1 MTSEKENFYNVLGV
15 PESSTGE
22 DIKKAYR
29 KMSLKYH
36 PDKNNGDPESVKMFQ
51 KISEAYEV
59 LGDAQKRN
67 EYDMTRKNPF
77 MRMAQQG
84 GGMPPGGMPFD
95 QMDDFLSNIIFGGLG
110 GSPFGGMP
118 FGPGGMPGGMPFGPG
133 GMPFPPGGP
142 NIRIFRNGVPV
153 NFGHEK
159 PQPITNTLTINMET
173 VLNGGKIP
181 IEVERWIL
189 ENGNQV
195 HEKQTLYVDIVKGI
209 DNNEIIVLK
218 DQGNVVNEQCK
229 GDVKIYIKIE
239 NDSEFQRRGL
249 DLILEKRISLK
260 EALCGFSFDLKY
272 INGKVYTINNHA
284 GNVIPPEYQKVI
296 PNMGLTRDN
305 HTGNLIIIFHVD
317 FPEKMTLENIEILK
331 TLL

>member
-1 MTSEKENFYNVLGV
+1 MNSEKENFYNILGV
-15 PESSTGE
+15 QDSSTGE

-67 EYDMTRKNPF
+67 EYDMMRKNPF
-77 MRMAQQG
+77 MRMGQPGG
-84 GGMPPGGMPFD
+84 GGMHFD

-110 GSPFGGMP
+110 GMP
-118 FGPGGMPGGMPFGPG
+118 FGPGGMPFGPG

-153 NFGHEK
+153 NFGNEK
-159 PQPITNTLTINMET
+159 PQAITKNISINMET

-181 IEVERWIL
+181 IEIERWIL

-218 DQGNVVNEQCK
+218 DQGNVVNENCK
-229 GDVKIYIKIE
+229 GDVKIFIKIE

-272 INGKVYTINNHA
+272 INGKIYTINNHA

-305 HTGNLIIIFHVD
+305 HVGNLIIIFHVE

>member
-1 MTSEKENFYNVLGV
+1 MTSEKENFYSVLGV

-77 MRMAQQG
+77 MRMAQG
-84 GGMPPGGMPFD
+84 GGMPAGGMPFD

-110 GSPFGGMP
+110 GGSPFGGMPFGPGGMP
-118 FGPGGMPGGMPFGPG
+118 FGPGGMPGGMPFGP
-133 GMPFPPGGP
+133 
-142 NIRIFRNGVPV
+142 NIRVFRNGVPV

-159 PQPITNTLTINMET
+159 PQAITKTLSINMET

-181 IEVERWIL
+181 IEIERWIL

-249 DLILEKRISLK
+249 DLILEKRISIK

-296 PNMGLTRDN
+296 PNMGLTRDS
-305 HTGNLIIIFHVD
+305 HLGNLIIIFHID

-331 TLL
+331 NVL

>member
-1 MTSEKENFYNVLGV
+1 MNSEKESFYNVLGV
-15 PESSTGE
+15 SDTSTGE
-22 DIKKAYR
+22 EIKKAYR

-67 EYDMTRKNPF
+67 EYDTMRKNPF
-77 MRMAQQG
+77 MRMASG
-84 GGMPPGGMPFD
+84 GPMSPGGMPFD
-95 QMDDFLSNIIFGGLG
+95 QMDEFLSNIIFGGLG
-110 GSPFGGMP
+110 GMP
-118 FGPGGMPGGMPFGPG
+118 FGAGGMPGGMPFGPG

-142 NIRIFRNGVPV
+142 NIRIFRNGVPM
-153 NFGHEK
+153 NFGNEK
-159 PQPITNTLTINMET
+159 PQPITNTMTITMET

-181 IEVERWIL
+181 IEIERWIL
-189 ENGNQV
+189 ENGNKI

-218 DQGNVVNEQCK
+218 DQGNVINDQCK

-260 EALCGFSFDLKY
+260 DALCGFSFDLKY

-296 PNMGLTRDN
+296 PNMGLTRDS
-305 HTGNLIIIFHVD
+305 HTGNLIIIFHID
-317 FPEKMTLENIEILK
+317 FPEKMSLENIEILK
-331 TLL
+331 NIL

>member
-1 MTSEKENFYNVLGV
+1 MNSEKESFYNVLGV
-15 PESSTGE
+15 SDTSTGE
-22 DIKKAYR
+22 EIKKAYR

-67 EYDMTRKNPF
+67 EYDTMRKNPF
-77 MRMAQQG
+77 MRMASG
-84 GGMPPGGMPFD
+84 GPMSPGGMPFD
-95 QMDDFLSNIIFGGLG
+95 QMDEFLSNIIFGGLG
-110 GSPFGGMP
+110 GMP
-118 FGPGGMPGGMPFGPG
+118 FGAGGMPGGMPFGPG
-133 GMPFPPGGP
+133 GIPFPPGGP
-142 NIRIFRNGVPV
+142 NIRIFRNGVPM

-159 PQPITNTLTINMET
+159 PQAITKNLSINMET

-181 IEVERWIL
+181 VEIERWIL
-189 ENGNQV
+189 ENGNKI

-218 DQGNVVNEQCK
+218 DQGNVINDQCK
-229 GDVKIYIKIE
+229 GDIKIYIKIE

-260 EALCGFSFDLKY
+260 DALCGFSFDLKY

-296 PNMGLTRDN
+296 PNMGLTRDS
-305 HTGNLIIIFHVD
+305 HTGNLIIIFHID
-317 FPEKMTLENIEILK
+317 FPEKMSLENIEILK
-331 TLL
+331 NIL

>member
-1 MTSEKENFYNVLGV
+1 MNPEKDNFYNVLGV
-15 PESSTGE
+15 PETSTNE
-22 DIKKAYR
+22 EIKKAYR
-29 KMSLKYH
+29 KLSLKYH

-51 KISEAYEV
+51 NISEAYEV
-59 LGDAQKRN
+59 LGDSQKKN
-67 EYDMTRKNPF
+67 EYDMMRNNPF
-77 MRMAQQG
+77 AHMG
-84 GGMPPGGMPFD
+84 IPGGMPHGGMPF
-95 QMDDFLSNIIFGGLG
+95 QHMDDILSNIIFGGLG
-110 GSPFGGMP
+110 GGGSPFGGMP
-118 FGPGGMPGGMPFGPG
+118 FGAMPGG

-153 NFGHEK
+153 NFGNEK
-159 PQPITNTLTINMET
+159 PQPITKTISINMET

-181 IEVERWIL
+181 IEIERWIL
-189 ENGNQV
+189 VNGNQN
-195 HEKQTLYVDIVKGI
+195 HEKQTLYVDIVKGV

-229 GDVKIYIKIE
+229 GDVKIFIKIE
-239 NDSEFQRRGL
+239 NDSEYQRRGL

-272 INGKVYTINNHA
+272 INGKVYTINNHP

-305 HTGNLIIIFHVD
+305 HVGNLIIIFHVE
-317 FPEKMTLENIEILK
+317 FPEKMSLENIELLKNIL
-331 TLL
+331 

>member
-1 MTSEKENFYNVLGV
+1 MTSEKENFYSVLGV
-15 PESSTGE
+15 PETSTAE

-77 MRMAQQG
+77 MRMAQG

-110 GSPFGGMP
+110 GMP
-118 FGPGGMPGGMPFGPG
+118 FGPGGMPGGMPF
-133 GMPFPPGGP
+133 GP

-159 PQPITNTLTINMET
+159 PQAITKTLSINMET

-181 IEVERWIL
+181 IEIERWIL

>member
-1 MTSEKENFYNVLGV
+1 MSSEKENFYNVLGV
-15 PESSTGE
+15 SDTSTGE
-22 DIKKAYR
+22 EIKKAYR

-67 EYDMTRKNPF
+67 EYDMMRKNPF

-110 GSPFGGMP
+110 GMP
-118 FGPGGMPGGMPFGPG
+118 FGGGMPGAGMPFGPG
-133 GMPFPPGGP
+133 GMPFGP
-142 NIRIFRNGVPV
+142 NVRIFRNGVPM
-153 NFGHEK
+153 NFGNEK
-159 PQPITNTLTINMET
+159 PQPITDTLTINMET
-173 VLNGGKIP
+173 VLNGGKMP
-181 IEVERWIL
+181 IEIERWIL
-189 ENGNQV
+189 ENGNKV

-229 GDVKIYIKIE
+229 GDVKIYIKIH

-272 INGKVYTINNHA
+272 INGKIYTINNHA

-296 PNMGLTRDN
+296 PNMGLTRDS
-305 HTGNLIIIFHVD
+305 HVGNLIIIFHVD

-331 TLL
+331 NVL

>member
-1 MTSEKENFYNVLGV
+1 MTSEKENFYSVLGV
-15 PESSTGE
+15 PETSTAE

-77 MRMAQQG
+77 MRMAQG

-110 GSPFGGMP
+110 GMP

-133 GMPFPPGGP
+133 GMPGGMPFGP

-159 PQPITNTLTINMET
+159 PQAITKTLSINMET

-181 IEVERWIL
+181 IEIERWIL

>member
-1 MTSEKENFYNVLGV
+1 MSFEKESFYNVLGV
-15 PESSTGE
+15 SDTSTGE

-59 LGDAQKRN
+59 LGDSQKRN
-67 EYDMTRKNPF
+67 EYDMMRKNPF
-77 MRMAQQG
+77 MRMASG
-84 GGMPPGGMPFD
+84 GQMSPGGMPFD
-95 QMDDFLSNIIFGGLG
+95 QMDEFLSNIIFGGLG
-110 GSPFGGMP
+110 GGGGSPFGGMP
-118 FGPGGMPGGMPFGPG
+118 FGAGGMPGGMPFGPG
-133 GMPFPPGGP
+133 GMPFGP
-142 NIRIFRNGVPV
+142 NIRIFRNGVPM
-153 NFGHEK
+153 NFGNEK

-181 IEVERWIL
+181 IEIERWIL
-189 ENGNQV
+189 ENGNKI

-218 DQGNVVNEQCK
+218 DQGNMVNDQCK

-239 NDSEFQRRGL
+239 NNSEFQRRGL
-249 DLILEKRISLK
+249 DLILEKQISLK
-260 EALCGFSFDLKY
+260 DALCGFSFDLKY

-296 PNMGLTRDN
+296 PNMGLTRDS
-305 HTGNLIIIFHVD
+305 HTGNLIIIFHVE
-317 FPEKMTLENIEILK
+317 FPEKMSLENIEILK
-331 TLL
+331 NVL

>member
-1 MTSEKENFYNVLGV
+1 MTSEKENFYSVLGV

-77 MRMAQQG
+77 MRMAQG

-110 GSPFGGMP
+110 GGGSPFGGMPFGGMP
-118 FGPGGMPGGMPFGPG
+118 FGPGGMPGGMPFGP
-133 GMPFPPGGP
+133 

-153 NFGHEK
+153 NFGNEK
-159 PQPITNTLTINMET
+159 PQAITKTLSINMET

-181 IEVERWIL
+181 IEIERWIL
-189 ENGNQV
+189 ENGNQL

-296 PNMGLTRDN
+296 PNMGLTRDS
-305 HTGNLIIIFHVD
+305 HVGNLIIIFHID

-331 TLL
+331 NVL

>member
-1 MTSEKENFYNVLGV
+1 MSSEKENFYNVLGV
-15 PESSTGE
+15 SDTSTGE

-29 KMSLKYH
+29 KLSLKYH

-67 EYDMTRKNPF
+67 EYDMMRKNPF
-77 MRMAQQG
+77 MRMAQG
-84 GGMPPGGMPFD
+84 GGMPHGGMPFD

-110 GSPFGGMP
+110 GMPFGQGGMP
-118 FGPGGMPGGMPFGPG
+118 FGPGGMPFGPG
-133 GMPFPPGGP
+133 GMPFGPGGGP
-142 NIRIFRNGVPV
+142 NIRVFRNGVPV

-159 PQPITNTLTINMET
+159 PPAITKNLSINMET

-181 IEVERWIL
+181 IEIERWIL

-239 NDSEFQRRGL
+239 NDSDFQRRGL
-249 DLILEKRISLK
+249 DLILERRISLK

-272 INGKVYTINNHA
+272 INGKIYTINNHA

-296 PNMGLTRDN
+296 PNMGLTRDS
-305 HTGNLIIIFHVD
+305 HVGNLIIIFHVD
-317 FPEKMTLENIEILK
+317 FPETMTLENIEILK

>member
-1 MTSEKENFYNVLGV
+1 MSFEKESFYNVLGV
-15 PESSTGE
+15 SDTSTGE

-36 PDKNNGDPESVKMFQ
+36 PDKNNGDLESVKMFQ

-59 LGDAQKRN
+59 LGDPKRN
-67 EYDMTRKNPF
+67 EYDMMRKNPF
-77 MRMAQQG
+77 MRMASG
-84 GGMPPGGMPFD
+84 GPMSPGGIPFD
-95 QMDDFLSNIIFGGLG
+95 QMDEFLSNIIFGGLG
-110 GSPFGGMP
+110 GMP
-118 FGPGGMPGGMPFGPG
+118 FGAGGMPGGMPFGPG
-133 GMPFPPGGP
+133 GMPFGHGGP
-142 NIRIFRNGVPV
+142 NIRIFRNGVPM
-153 NFGHEK
+153 NFGNEK
-159 PQPITNTLTINMET
+159 PQPITNTMTITMET

-181 IEVERWIL
+181 IEIERWIL
-189 ENGNQV
+189 ENGNKI

-218 DQGNVVNEQCK
+218 DQGNVINDQCK

-260 EALCGFSFDLKY
+260 DALCGFSFDLKY

-296 PNMGLTRDN
+296 PNMGLTRDI
-305 HTGNLIIIFHVD
+305 HIGNLIIIFHID
-317 FPEKMTLENIEILK
+317 FPEKMSLENIEILK
-331 TLL
+331 NVL

>member
-1 MTSEKENFYNVLGV
+1 MSFEKESFYNVLGV
-15 PESSTGE
+15 SDTSTGE

-36 PDKNNGDPESVKMFQ
+36 PDKNNGDLESVKMFQ

-59 LGDAQKRN
+59 LGDSQKRN
-67 EYDMTRKNPF
+67 EYDMMRKNPF
-77 MRMAQQG
+77 MRMASG
-84 GGMPPGGMPFD
+84 GPMSPGGIPFD
-95 QMDDFLSNIIFGGLG
+95 QMDEFLSNIIFGGLG
-110 GSPFGGMP
+110 GMP
-118 FGPGGMPGGMPFGPG
+118 FGAGGMPGGMPFGPG
-133 GMPFPPGGP
+133 GMPFGHGGP
-142 NIRIFRNGVPV
+142 NIRIFRNGVPM
-153 NFGHEK
+153 NFGNEK
-159 PQPITNTLTINMET
+159 PQPITNTMTITMET

-181 IEVERWIL
+181 IEIERWIL
-189 ENGNQV
+189 ENGNKI

-218 DQGNVVNEQCK
+218 DQGNVINDQCK

-260 EALCGFSFDLKY
+260 DALCGFSFDLKY

-296 PNMGLTRDN
+296 PNMGLTRDI
-305 HTGNLIIIFHVD
+305 HIGNLIIIFHID
-317 FPEKMTLENIEILK
+317 FPEKMSLENIEILK
-331 TLL
+331 NVL

>member
-15 PESSTGE
+15 PETSTGE

-59 LGDAQKRN
+59 LSDAQKRN
-67 EYDMTRKNPF
+67 EYDTTRKNPF

-84 GGMPPGGMPFD
+84 GGMHSGGMPFD
-95 QMDDFLSNIIFGGLG
+95 QMDDFLSNIIFGGL
-110 GSPFGGMP
+110 GGMP

-181 IEVERWIL
+181 IEIERWIL
-189 ENGNQV
+189 ENGNKV

>member
-1 MTSEKENFYNVLGV
+1 MNPEKDNFYNVLGV
-15 PESSTGE
+15 PETSTNE
-22 DIKKAYR
+22 EIKKAYR
-29 KMSLKYH
+29 KLSLKYH

-51 KISEAYEV
+51 NISEAYEV
-59 LGDAQKRN
+59 LGDSQKKN
-67 EYDMTRKNPF
+67 EYDMMRNNPF
-77 MRMAQQG
+77 AHMG
-84 GGMPPGGMPFD
+84 IPGGMPHGGMPFHH
-95 QMDDFLSNIIFGGLG
+95 MDDILSNIIFGGLG
-110 GSPFGGMP
+110 GGGSPFGGMP
-118 FGPGGMPGGMPFGPG
+118 FGAMPGG

-153 NFGHEK
+153 NFGNEK
-159 PQPITNTLTINMET
+159 PQPITKTISINMET

-181 IEVERWIL
+181 IEIERWIL
-189 ENGNQV
+189 VNGNQN
-195 HEKQTLYVDIVKGI
+195 HEKQTLYVDIVKGV

-229 GDVKIYIKIE
+229 GDVKIFIKIE
-239 NDSEFQRRGL
+239 NDSEYQRRGL

-272 INGKVYTINNHA
+272 INGKVYTINNHP

-305 HTGNLIIIFHVD
+305 HVGNLIII
-317 FPEKMTLENIEILK
+317 LN
-331 TLL
+331 

>member
-1 MTSEKENFYNVLGV
+1 MTSEKENFYSVLGV

-77 MRMAQQG
+77 MRMAQG

-110 GSPFGGMP
+110 GMPFGPGGMP
-118 FGPGGMPGGMPFGPG
+118 FGPGGMPGGMPFGP
-133 GMPFPPGGP
+133 
-142 NIRIFRNGVPV
+142 NIRVFRNGVPV

-159 PQPITNTLTINMET
+159 PQAITKTLSINMET

-181 IEVERWIL
+181 IEIERWIL

-296 PNMGLTRDN
+296 PNMGLMRDS
-305 HTGNLIIIFHVD
+305 HLGNLIIIFHID

-331 TLL
+331 NVL

>member
-1 MTSEKENFYNVLGV
+1 MSSEKENFYNVLGV

-36 PDKNNGDPESVKMFQ
+36 PDKNNGDPESVKIFQ

-67 EYDMTRKNPF
+67 EYDMMRKNPF
-77 MRMAQQG
+77 MRMGQPG

-110 GSPFGGMP
+110 GGGSPFGGMP
-118 FGPGGMPGGMPFGPG
+118 FGPGGMPFGPG

-181 IEVERWIL
+181 IEIERWIL
-189 ENGNQV
+189 ENGNKI

-229 GDVKIYIKIE
+229 GDVKIFIKIE

-260 EALCGFSFDLKY
+260 DALCGFSFDLKY
-272 INGKVYTINNHA
+272 INGKLYTINNHA

-305 HTGNLIIIFHVD
+305 HVGNLIIIFHVE

-331 TLL
+331 TLF